1 MILTEDVK
9 ENRFFKS
16 YVEIGMT
23 KAQEGY
29 NTLENYSPAM
39 ASFVD
44 VAVTKAQE
52 WTPELIQDLTVDGVD
67 YLDELL
73 EAALERAKQ
82 LKGTL
87 TRDDVV
93 KLIEQLKSEAS
104 QAQSQVSGKITEY
117 LPSASIQDFELKEKV
132 NDIMSKV
139 LSQPQIIKDKASG
152 LAKDLHSNLDTDKD
166 GKVSL
171 KDLCVNARGVTQ
183 SATGYVCTA
192 FETVSNSFLSNL
204 PKDVLSSPRFEEFV
218 LPLATP
224 YLDSIKTQWKKGE
237 AITDA
242 FLPLWSAIEVL
253 KTYVA
258 LYAAN
263 IQSKFD
269 PLSPYLMEL
278 LNNTSVMN
286 LPLEIVQILQ
296 TASGLV
302 SDKERDAVVKET
314 RALFWALIDISFLLE
329 ILKEE
334 NNDAKPDHSTE
345 GVEFVKDA
353 QALQDVSEWATAF
366 TDLKFA

>member
-1 MILTEDVK
+1 MIMTEEFE
-9 ENRFFKS
+9 ENRFLKS
-16 YVEIGMT
+16 YLDIGMN
-23 KAQEGY
+23 KVQVGY
-29 NTLENYSPAM
+29 NTLEHYSPAM

-52 WTPELIQDLTVDGVD
+52 WTPELIQDLTVDGIE

-73 EAALERAKQ
+73 EAALERAKE

-104 QAQSQVSGKITEY
+104 QAQSQVSGKITAY
-117 LPSASIQDFELKEKV
+117 LPSASIQDYELKEKV
-132 NDIMSKV
+132 NEILFKV

-152 LAKDLHSNLDTDKD
+152 LAKNLQSNLDTDKD
-166 GKVSL
+166 GKVSV
-171 KDLCVNARGVTQ
+171 KDLCGATQ
-183 SATGYVCTA
+183 SATGYLYTA
-192 FETVSNSFLSNL
+192 CETVGNSLVSNL
-204 PKDVLSSPRFEEFV
+204 PKDVLSSSRFEEFV
-218 LPLATP
+218 LPLANS
-224 YLDSIKTQWKKGE
+224 YLDSIKTQWKRGE
-237 AITDA
+237 AIKDV

-253 KTYVA
+253 KAYVT
-258 LYAAN
+258 LYATN
-263 IQSKFD
+263 VHNKFV

-278 LNNTSVMN
+278 ISHTSVVD

-296 TASGLV
+296 AASGLV
-302 SDKERDAVVKET
+302 SDKERDSVVKET

-334 NNDAKPDHSTE
+334 KNDTTEPEHNTE
-345 GVEFVKDA
+345 GVELVKDA